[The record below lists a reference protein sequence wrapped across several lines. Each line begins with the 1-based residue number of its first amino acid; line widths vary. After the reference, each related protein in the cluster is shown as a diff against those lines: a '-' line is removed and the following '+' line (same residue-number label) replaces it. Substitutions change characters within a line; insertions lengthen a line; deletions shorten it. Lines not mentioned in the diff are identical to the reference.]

1 VRCKPKIGW
10 CGWLSHQS
18 QLIVKELFLQKLLVI
33 HLAIRRLRRR
43 SDLIRSFF
51 AGAELNL

>member
-1 VRCKPKIGW
+1 LPTVVRCKPKIGW

-33 HLAIRRLRRR
+33 HLGPIEK
-43 SDLIRSFF
+43 SS
-51 AGAELNL
+51 

>member
-33 HLAIRRLRRR
+33 HLEIAP
-43 SDLIRSFF
+43 
-51 AGAELNL
+51 